1 MIGII
6 SRLDVTPNNHDAYIV
21 YKVFNDIASDY
32 DESVIGI
39 LPNRLDKVK
48 KIIDIC
54 DGIILQGGDSYTP
67 LDLEITKYIYEKD
80 IPCLGVCLGMQMMSM
95 IFDGEMSNINNHN
108 NTYHDVII
116 KDSNIYKDGVI
127 RVNSRHKDIITKTK
141 MKVVGISSD
150 KVIEMVE
157 KPNNKFFAGV
167 QWHPEN
173 IYQNN
178 CNSKILFNKFFN
190 IVKNNKKML

>member
-67 LDLEITKYIYEKD
+67 LDLEITKYIYKKD

>member
-67 LDLEITKYIYEKD
+67 LDLEITKYIYKKD

-127 RVNSRHKDIITKTK
+127 RVNSRHKDIITKTN